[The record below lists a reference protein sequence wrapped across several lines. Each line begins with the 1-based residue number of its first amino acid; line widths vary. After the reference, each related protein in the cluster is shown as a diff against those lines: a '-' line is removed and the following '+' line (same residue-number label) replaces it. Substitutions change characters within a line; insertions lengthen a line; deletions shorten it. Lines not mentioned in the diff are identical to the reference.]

1 MCSLSIERPRRI
13 FRGSSK
19 SSSGPAPRLRPA
31 LLAGLAVATL
41 GAAALLIAS
50 PLDLFGRAA
59 PLSGTLQ
66 AAPEQVAVVDGET
79 LLLHRTVVRL
89 LGITAPPRGR
99 SCGGANVAA
108 NTDCGGASAAAL
120 AELVRGR
127 NVSCQLNG
135 RDPKGLAQG
144 TCEAAGTQLNR
155 ALVASGWARASDI
168 SSDFWIDEAQARSAH
183 RGLWSSGSL

>member
-1 MCSLSIERPRRI
+1 M
-13 FRGSSK
+13 
-19 SSSGPAPRLRPA
+19 RPA
-31 LLAGLAVATL
+31 LLAGLAGATL
-41 GAAALLIAS
+41 AATALLIAS
-50 PLDLFGRAA
+50 PLGLFGLVP
-59 PLSGTLQ
+59 PLIGTLR

-99 SCGGANVAA
+99 NCGGANTAA
-108 NTDCGGASAAAL
+108 HTDCGGASAAAL
-120 AELVRGR
+120 ADLVRGR

-135 RDPKGLAQG
+135 RDPEGLAQG

-155 ALVASGWARASDI
+155 ALVVSGWARASDI
-168 SSDFWIDEAQARSAH
+168 SSDFWIDEAQARSAN

>member
-1 MCSLSIERPRRI
+1 M
-13 FRGSSK
+13 
-19 SSSGPAPRLRPA
+19 RPA
-31 LLAGLAVATL
+31 LLAGLAGATL
-41 GAAALLIAS
+41 GATALLVAS
-50 PLDLFGRAA
+50 PSRQFGWIP

-99 SCGGANVAA
+99 RCGGANTATH
-108 NTDCGGASAAAL
+108 TDCGGASAAAL

-127 NVSCQLNG
+127 NVSCLLNG
-135 RDPKGLAQG
+135 RDPEGLAQG
-144 TCEAAGTQLNR
+144 ICEAAGTQLNR

-168 SSDFWIDEAQARSAH
+168 SSDFWTDEAQARRAN